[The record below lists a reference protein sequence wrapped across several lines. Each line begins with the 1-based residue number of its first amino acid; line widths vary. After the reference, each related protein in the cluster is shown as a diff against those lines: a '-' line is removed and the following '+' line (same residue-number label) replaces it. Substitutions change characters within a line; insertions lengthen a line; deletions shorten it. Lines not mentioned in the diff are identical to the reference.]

1 MAYQSANLELLA
13 GGGAGISIWGYRSSA
28 DSKAAI
34 DSAGY
39 FDAAAAMLRVGDWL
53 IVNASDG
60 HGISVVNA
68 NASGT
73 VDTSD
78 AVAVG
83 AADTD

>member
-39 FDAAAAMLRVGDWL
+39 FDAAANMLRIGDWL

-60 HGISVVNA
+60 YGISVVNA
-68 NASGT
+68 NANGT

-78 AVAVG
+78 AIAVG